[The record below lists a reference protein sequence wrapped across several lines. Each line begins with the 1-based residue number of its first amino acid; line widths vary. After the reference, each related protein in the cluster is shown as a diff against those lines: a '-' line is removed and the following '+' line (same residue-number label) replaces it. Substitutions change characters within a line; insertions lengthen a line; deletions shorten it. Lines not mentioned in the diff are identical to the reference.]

1 MLLHC
6 TILLGLLACA
16 HTFVLSGGRFGRQGV
31 LRSQNAGNVEEDLFG
46 LEGGVEV
53 VKEEKAQPKGSGV
66 GKLFED
72 AIVMLGKVPKSK
84 VRAMIVENG
93 AEPPFPMEE
102 SLEMHINT
110 AIDVIWNAKGGDWE
124 TFSLYMRGEL
134 KGAAEEATAHMRAA
148 AMSAADMSES
158 RIKELLRAYGGPNAV
173 PKLRA
178 RRGTG
183 TVTGQLEKGDYLA
196 ALIDLLRE
204 QNGNDY
210 GLVAEMLAK
219 ESAATKKKGF
229 GV

>member
-72 AIVMLGKVPKSK
+72 AIVMLGKVPNSK

-102 SLEMHINT
+102 SLEMHGYRRHLECE
-110 AIDVIWNAKGGDWE
+110 GGRLGDILALHAGRAE
-124 TFSLYMRGEL
+124 GRG
-134 KGAAEEATAHMRAA
+134 
-148 AMSAADMSES
+148 
-158 RIKELLRAYGGPNAV
+158 GGGYSTYAGGGHV
-173 PKLRA
+173 C
-178 RRGTG
+178 G
-183 TVTGQLEKGDYLA
+183 
-196 ALIDLLRE
+196 
-204 QNGNDY
+204 
-210 GLVAEMLAK
+210 
-219 ESAATKKKGF
+219 
-229 GV
+229 